1 MIQFWIAAGALAL
14 GALGFLLVPLWQQRQ
29 RSGQW
34 SGSGLAAAAVILPV
48 TLGVYLSVTTWTG
61 DVDPDAALPEI
72 AEMVAGLA
80 QRLSQDPDDATGWR
94 MLGRSYIAI
103 GRYPEARD
111 ALREAWARTP
121 VPDTELK
128 LSLAEAEALSDPGAL
143 SGEAGR
149 LVDEVLAAEPGN
161 EKALWYGGLA
171 ALQSG
176 QHDLVRQ
183 RWTSLLAI
191 GVPEGV
197 AEVMR
202 EQLAALGQGTL
213 TESVPGGAIAEAAGA
228 FALQLN
234 IRLGDGIASAAPDPG
249 AALFIF
255 ARAPEGGPPLV
266 VIRETAAA
274 LPGEFALSD
283 ANAMLPGRSLAE
295 CESLMVV
302 ARVAFSG
309 QPTAQPGDLF
319 GELEYRPG
327 EGDGVADL
335 VIDQVVP

>member
-1 MIQFWIAAGALAL
+1 MIGFWIGAGALAL
-14 GALGFLLVPLWQQRQ
+14 GALGFVLVPLWRQRQ
-29 RSGQW
+29 RSGHW
-34 SGSGLAAAAVILPV
+34 SGAGLAAAAVILPV

-61 DVDPDAALPEI
+61 DVEPDLALSDM
-72 AEMVAGLA
+72 AETIAGLA
-80 QRLSQDPDDATGWR
+80 QRLSQDPDDVTGWR
-94 MLGRSYIAI
+94 MLGRSYIVME
-103 GRYPEARD
+103 RYPEARN

-121 VPDTELK
+121 VPDTELM
-128 LSLAEAEALSDPGAL
+128 LSLAEAEALSDPSSL

-149 LVDEVLAAEPGN
+149 LFEEVLAIEPGN

-171 ALQSG
+171 ALQAG
-176 QHDLVRQ
+176 QHDVVRQ
-183 RWTSLLAI
+183 RWSLLLAI

-197 AEVMR
+197 AEVLR
-202 EQLAALGQGTL
+202 EHLAALGQGTL
-213 TESVPGGAIAEAAGA
+213 TESPPGGAIADAAGG

-234 IRLGDGIASAAPDPG
+234 IRLADDIASAAPG

-266 VIRETAAA
+266 VIRESAAA

-295 CESLMVV
+295 FESLLLV
-302 ARVAFSG
+302 ARVSFSG
-309 QPTAQPGDLF
+309 EPTAQPGDLF

-327 EGDGVADL
+327 EGNGVADL

>member
-1 MIQFWIAAGALAL
+1 MIGFWIGSGALAL
-14 GALGFLLVPLWQQRQ
+14 GALGFVLVPLWRQRQ
-29 RSGQW
+29 RSGHW
-34 SGSGLAAAAVILPV
+34 SGAGLAAAAVILPV

-61 DVDPDAALPEI
+61 DVDPDLALSDM
-72 AEMVAGLA
+72 AETIAGLA
-80 QRLSQDPDDATGWR
+80 QRLSQDPDDVTGWR
-94 MLGRSYIAI
+94 MLGRSYIVME
-103 GRYPEARD
+103 RYPEARA

-121 VPDTELK
+121 VPDTELM
-128 LSLAEAEALSDPGAL
+128 LSLAEAEALSDPSSL

-149 LVDEVLAAEPGN
+149 LFEEVLAIEPGN

-176 QHDLVRQ
+176 QHDVVQQ
-183 RWTSLLAI
+183 RWSLLLAI

-197 AEVMR
+197 AEVLR
-202 EQLAALGQGTL
+202 EHLAALGQGTL
-213 TESVPGGAIAEAAGA
+213 TESPPGGAIADAVGG

-234 IRLGDGIASAAPDPG
+234 IRLGDNIASAAPG

-266 VIRETAAA
+266 VIRESAAA

-295 CESLMVV
+295 FESLLLV
-302 ARVAFSG
+302 ARVSFSG
-309 QPTAQPGDLF
+309 EPTAQPGDLF

-327 EGDGVADL
+327 EGNGVADL
-335 VIDQVVP
+335 VIDQIVP

>member
-1 MIQFWIAAGALAL
+1 MIGFWIAAGALAL
-14 GALGFLLVPLWQQRQ
+14 GALAFLLVPLWRQRQ
-29 RSGQW
+29 RSGRW
-34 SGSGLAAAAVILPV
+34 SGAGLAAAAVILPV

-61 DVDPDAALPEI
+61 DVDPDLALSDM
-72 AEMVAGLA
+72 AETIAGLA
-80 QRLSQDPDDATGWR
+80 QRLSQNPDDVTGWR
-94 MLGRSYIAI
+94 MLGRSYLVME
-103 GRYPEARD
+103 RYPEARN

-121 VPDTELK
+121 VPDTELM
-128 LSLAEAEALSDPGAL
+128 LSLAEAEALSDPSSL

-149 LVDEVLAAEPGN
+149 LFEEVLAAEPGN

-176 QHDLVRQ
+176 QHDLVRR
-183 RWTSLLAI
+183 RWSLLLAI

-197 AEVMR
+197 AEVLR
-202 EQLAALGQGTL
+202 EHLAALGQGTL
-213 TESVPGGAIAEAAGA
+213 TESAPGGAIAEAAGG

-234 IRLGDGIASAAPDPG
+234 IRLADDIASAAPG

-266 VIRETAAA
+266 VIRESAAA

-295 CESLMVV
+295 FESLLLV
-302 ARVAFSG
+302 ARVSFSG
-309 QPTAQPGDLF
+309 EPTAQPGDLF

-327 EGDGVADL
+327 EGNGVADL